1 MSTSAITTTPSSRAF
16 ISDNM
21 AGASPRIAR
30 AVADAATGQVLPY
43 GNDPFTDSA
52 RRRLGEIFERDVDV
66 FPVSTG
72 SAANGLSL
80 AALTPPWGSVLSH
93 PGSHIN
99 TDECGAPEFFTNG
112 AKLVGVPGADSKID
126 PDALRAAVRRRAG
139 DVHSVQPSAVSISQ
153 ATESGSVYT
162 LEEIRE
168 LSAIAKDAG
177 LRVHMDGARFANAL
191 VQLGATPAEMTW
203 KAGVDVL
210 SFGATKNGAMTAD
223 AIVSFDPALAGELAF
238 RAKRAG
244 QLASKMRF
252 NTAQIDAYLTDDLWL
267 RNARQ
272 ANAMATRL
280 GDGLKSIGGAGL
292 LATPQANI
300 LFCRL
305 PQPVT
310 EGLLAE
316 GYAFYHDR
324 WEPGIVRFVT
334 AFSHSADDIDQLLDA
349 VRRHTHCRASL
360 RTASGPTLN
369 EAQRKGTWR
378 LRRCAEGRGSGAGR
392 RRQAVTS
399 GWCGGASVGR
409 VTWRFLVTSVRSA
422 MNMPASS
429 AVNPVRTTRRSTE
442 TSWQG
447 AGKSYAGRCQPR
459 ARMA

>member
-1 MSTSAITTTPSSRAF
+1 MSAALAVTPANRAF

-21 AGASPRIAR
+21 AGASPRIAQ
-30 AVADAATGQVLPY
+30 AVADAAAGQVLPY
-43 GNDPFTDSA
+43 GNDPFTDGA
-52 RRRLGEIFERDVDV
+52 RRRLAEIFERDVDL

-80 AALTPPWGSVLSH
+80 AALTPPWGSVLAH
-93 PGSHIN
+93 PDSHIHH
-99 TDECGAPEFFTNG
+99 DECGAPEFFTNG
-112 AKLVGVPGADSKID
+112 AKLVAVPGPDSKID
-126 PDALRAAVRRRAG
+126 PEALRAAVRRRAG
-139 DVHSVQPSAVSISQ
+139 DIHSVQPSAVSISQ

-162 LEEIRE
+162 LEEIRA

-191 VQLGATPAEMTW
+191 DHLGASPAEMTW
-203 KAGVDVL
+203 KAGIDVL

-223 AIVSFDPALAGELAF
+223 AIVSFDPALATELAF

-252 NTAQIDAYLTDDLWL
+252 HAVQIDAYLTDGLWL

-280 GDGLKSIGGAGL
+280 GDGLKAIPGTGL

-305 PQPVT
+305 PQQVT
-310 EGLLAE
+310 DGLLAE

-334 AFSHSADDIDQLLDA
+334 AFSHGADDIDQLLDA
-349 VRRHTHCRASL
+349 VRRHTR
-360 RTASGPTLN
+360 
-369 EAQRKGTWR
+369 
-378 LRRCAEGRGSGAGR
+378 
-392 RRQAVTS
+392 
-399 GWCGGASVGR
+399 
-409 VTWRFLVTSVRSA
+409 
-422 MNMPASS
+422 
-429 AVNPVRTTRRSTE
+429 
-442 TSWQG
+442 
-447 AGKSYAGRCQPR
+447 
-459 ARMA
+459 

>member
-1 MSTSAITTTPSSRAF
+1 MSAALAVTPANRAF

-21 AGASPRIAR
+21 AGASPRIAQ
-30 AVADAATGQVLPY
+30 AVADAAAGQVLPY

-52 RRRLGEIFERDVDV
+52 RRRLAEIFERDVDL

-80 AALTPPWGSVLSH
+80 AALTPPWGSVLAH
-93 PGSHIN
+93 PDSHIHH
-99 TDECGAPEFFTNG
+99 DECGAPEFFTNG
-112 AKLVGVPGADSKID
+112 AKLVAVPGPDSKID
-126 PDALRAAVRRRAG
+126 PEALRAAVRRRAG
-139 DVHSVQPSAVSISQ
+139 DIHSVQPSAVSISQ

-162 LEEIRE
+162 LEEIRA

-191 VQLGATPAEMTW
+191 DHLGASPAEMTW
-203 KAGVDVL
+203 KAGIDVL

-223 AIVSFDPALAGELAF
+223 AILSFDPALATELAF

-252 NTAQIDAYLTDDLWL
+252 HAVQIDAYLTDGLWL

-280 GDGLKSIGGAGL
+280 GDGLKAIPGTGL

-305 PQPVT
+305 PQHVT

-334 AFSHSADDIDQLLDA
+334 AFSHGADDIDQLLDA
-349 VRRHTHCRASL
+349 VRRHTR
-360 RTASGPTLN
+360 
-369 EAQRKGTWR
+369 
-378 LRRCAEGRGSGAGR
+378 
-392 RRQAVTS
+392 
-399 GWCGGASVGR
+399 
-409 VTWRFLVTSVRSA
+409 
-422 MNMPASS
+422 
-429 AVNPVRTTRRSTE
+429 
-442 TSWQG
+442 
-447 AGKSYAGRCQPR
+447 
-459 ARMA
+459 